1 MKRKELRGEA
11 EAVNQ
16 LLAARVTALQSREA
30 QLAQQLRE
38 IVSQRSAVRVEER
51 LKKILL
57 AEVDRSGQSI
67 RSNILRQAGLVT
79 LFDAY
84 RMRNQL
90 ERIPGIG
97 GVTAGRVRSIIAQ
110 AATVTPEDSRFYSD
124 PSSWNVNDYAFVG
137 TLIKLERIRQAKAN
151 SDVAE
156 RAAELVKISSDLKGK
171 TGVVAFLSRPNR
183 ESAESLYDR
192 MRRVASPDERATIA
206 NGLDRILAVAAN
218 DVQESNMSSTQI
230 VAIWRASSAGLLAL
244 AEQIAPTYQGVSG
257 QPSGVAANP
266 LGQPL
271 GSPGLLPSTI
281 QERITSF
288 KLNTAG
294 FKQQLRGYQHFGAR
308 FILCAEGAILGDE
321 MGLGKTMQALAVAHH
336 ITQEKP
342 NARILVIAPVS
353 ILENWRRETEAA
365 TNLKTFILYGSERE
379 LRTRQWEASGGIAM
393 TSYQTLRRLPLQ
405 TDLPL
410 DLTIVDEAHKIKNS
424 EALQTEAAYQCL
436 ARSRYRLLLS
446 GTPLENRTR
455 EFMFLLWMVNRQLG
469 EGLVQQFGDGSS
481 AHLQA
486 ASFRRA
492 VAPSYLRRNQSDV
505 LQELPELLLNN
516 EMVVLDPNEVG
527 QYRNSLAQ
535 GNHASARQAV
545 SIGAG
550 VDSSKMERLSELL
563 DEYRS
568 TGEKVLI
575 FSSFLKVLDVVGQ
588 VVGGQPFRLDGSV
601 PTTQRQRVLDEFS
614 AAPEFAVLVM
624 QIDVGGTGLNIQSAS
639 AIVIVEPQWKPSTE
653 SQAIGRAYRMGQ
665 TRRVSVHRLL
675 AADTIDERIEERL
688 QSKTRIFNAIV
699 RPSELAQT
707 MSDATSVEI
716 NDKTMSSLVEIE
728 SKRLGLAS

>member
-1 MKRKELRGEA
+1 
-11 EAVNQ
+11 
-16 LLAARVTALQSREA
+16 
-30 QLAQQLRE
+30 
-38 IVSQRSAVRVEER
+38 
-51 LKKILL
+51 
-57 AEVDRSGQSI
+57 
-67 RSNILRQAGLVT
+67 
-79 LFDAY
+79 
-84 RMRNQL
+84 
-90 ERIPGIG
+90 
-97 GVTAGRVRSIIAQ
+97 
-110 AATVTPEDSRFYSD
+110 
-124 PSSWNVNDYAFVG
+124 
-137 TLIKLERIRQAKAN
+137 
-151 SDVAE
+151 
-156 RAAELVKISSDLKGK
+156 
-171 TGVVAFLSRPNR
+171 
-183 ESAESLYDR
+183 
-192 MRRVASPDERATIA
+192 
-206 NGLDRILAVAAN
+206 
-218 DVQESNMSSTQI
+218 
-230 VAIWRASSAGLLAL
+230 
-244 AEQIAPTYQGVSG
+244 
-257 QPSGVAANP
+257 
-266 LGQPL
+266 
-271 GSPGLLPSTI
+271 
-281 QERITSF
+281 
-288 KLNTAG
+288 
-294 FKQQLRGYQHFGAR
+294 
-308 FILCAEGAILGDE
+308 
-321 MGLGKTMQALAVAHH
+321 
-336 ITQEKP
+336 
-342 NARILVIAPVS
+342 
-353 ILENWRRETEAA
+353 
-365 TNLKTFILYGSERE
+365 
-379 LRTRQWEASGGIAM
+379 M

-486 ASFRRA
+486 ANFRRA

-516 EMVVLDPNEVG
+516 EMVVLNPNEVG

-614 AAPEFAVLVM
+614 AAPGFAVLVM

-688 QSKTRIFNAIV
+688 QSKARIFNAIV